1 MSVKTWGWLG
11 TGRMGTQM
19 ASRLLRQEKSLR
31 VWNRTSSKTQ
41 SLLDAGATPA
51 HEIRDLSDLDAVF
64 ICVTKSEDLLQV
76 TLGEG
81 GLLAGAAVPRFVID
95 SSTVSAATSAE
106 VRAAAEQRGVQFL
119 AAPISGN
126 PDMVRE
132 GVAALVVYGPKDAF
146 DAVHAGLTAIAPT
159 VVYSGVGEEAR
170 LVKICHNLLLGVI
183 TQALSEVATLAE
195 KGGVNNGAFFDFICG
210 SVLGSSFITH
220 KGRAI
225 TERDYE
231 PTFTSVNLR
240 KDFDIGMSE
249 ARTLEVPMLLTASTY
264 QLIQTAIGRGYGQHD
279 YVSLYEVQAAG
290 AGLETGAAPL

>member
-1 MSVKTWGWLG
+1 MSVDSWGWLG

-19 ASRLLRQEKSLR
+19 ATRLLEQEKSIR
-31 VWNRTSSKTQ
+31 VWNRTASKAQ
-41 SLLDAGATPA
+41 PLVDAGATLAPQ
-51 HEIRDLSDLDAVF
+51 ISDLGDLDAVF
-64 ICVTKSEDLLQV
+64 ICVTKSDDLLHV

-81 GLLAGAAVPRFVID
+81 GLLTGDQTPKFVID
-95 SSTVSAATSAE
+95 CSTVSAEASAQ
-106 VRAAAEQRGVQFL
+106 VRSAAESRGVQFL

-126 PDMVRE
+126 PAMVRE
-132 GVAALVVYGPKDAF
+132 GVAALVVSGPKDAY
-146 DAVHAGLTAIAPT
+146 DAVHAGLSAVAPT
-159 VVYSGVGEEAR
+159 VVYAGEGEEAR

-195 KGGVNNGAFFDFICG
+195 KGGVGNSAFFDFISG

-225 TERDYE
+225 TQRDYE

-249 ARTLEVPMLLTASTY
+249 ARALEVPMLLTASTY
-264 QLIQTAIGRGYGQHD
+264 QLIQNAIGRGYDQHD
-279 YVSLYEVQAAG
+279 YVALYEVQAASSG
-290 AGLETGAAPL
+290 IDTGAEVR